1 MIREKAMAKNT
12 TAERHFNAIADGRVT
27 KSNVIG
33 IRKAINHVERIRAG
47 YSGNR
52 SSVTPDE
59 AAWLERALADR
70 EPHVVGELHESGL
83 KLLRSPRYRKRWNEA
98 QAGIIS
104 RLDHFALVRFD
115 RMGRNGTHAIP
126 VYRAVAA
133 TGQSFL
139 FRNIP
144 WQTAYYEGEES
155 GPVVVGEGG

>member
-1 MIREKAMAKNT
+1 MRRQGSASHGAPARGKAICAFPACGRCARPSGSKRNGMKNSPIMRPIPSPATGEIIVAKST

-33 IRKAINHVERIRAG
+33 IRKAINHVERLRAG

-52 SSVTPDE
+52 SSVTPDQ

-98 QAGIIS
+98 
-104 RLDHFALVRFD
+104 
-115 RMGRNGTHAIP
+115 
-126 VYRAVAA
+126 
-133 TGQSFL
+133 
-139 FRNIP
+139 
-144 WQTAYYEGEES
+144 
-155 GPVVVGEGG
+155 